1 MSSDDN
7 DTNSDSSIDIDELL
21 NLKHEKKEKK
31 HVQFFD
37 NNKNNDFKMD
47 TLIDM
52 LKTTNKKVEK
62 LYNMKKNKKQP
73 IVVNNQITEK
83 KDKNNNDE
91 ALNAV
96 KNKLYQIC

>member
-31 HVQFFD
+31 QVQFFD